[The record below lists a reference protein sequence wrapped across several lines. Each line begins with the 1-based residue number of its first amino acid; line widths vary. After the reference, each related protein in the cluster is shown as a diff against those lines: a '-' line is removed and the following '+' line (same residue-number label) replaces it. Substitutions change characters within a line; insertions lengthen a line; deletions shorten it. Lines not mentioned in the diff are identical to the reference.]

1 MATWNNSVITNAGLE
16 LLEQSLSGD
25 GIVISRA
32 ALGGGTVDVSAL
44 VDQTAL
50 TDPLVGTTVVISSQK
65 PLSGSSGR
73 EIKLQIRNTGLS
85 AAATFKQVGIF
96 AACGGVEVLF
106 AISQDESGEEI
117 PSAAEY
123 PDFME
128 EFTAAVAISQT
139 YGVTV
144 EVSSLAFVT
153 KAELEE
159 SLSGKSDSGHKH
171 TTSDISDLPKL
182 GTAAQKNA
190 GDFVDAADK
199 NAQTLIPAGSDI
211 PAWLWANAKKYTRY
225 YSKYASSNSYVNA
238 PPHMLSGSE
247 HIAYYW
253 FDGMNVTAI
262 GECGMMYVGMLI
274 SGVFSG
280 WSPARSGKNELENPD
295 FKVNQ
300 RGRNIYSYSVASGS
314 IDGGF
319 SVDNWIMSIVGRGNS
334 GSYNAETHIL
344 SGSVL
349 DKNGYYANLYQLI
362 ENPVRFAG
370 KTLTFSA
377 GMSELDQPALIQIWR
392 TEGTTTAGV
401 AATPYNLEADK
412 VLTFTMPSDLTEASK
427 IRVVLQTRGSVKLD
441 WAKLELGSA
450 ATPFVPPDP
459 ATELLRCQR
468 YYCKYPVVKYG
479 ALGIALAQNAAAA
492 KVTLFLPAVM
502 RNLPTI
508 SADIG
513 SIELYDGINS
523 HSVTDVSV
531 SLNSGNCETLLLTSS
546 GLEAGKSYFFRATD
560 DTSLSFSAEL

>member
-44 VDQTAL
+44 VDQTVL

-238 PPHMLSGSE
+238 PPHMQSGSE

-262 GECGMMYVGMLI
+262 GECGMMYAGILI

-280 WSPARSGKNELENPD
+280 WSPTRSGKNELDNPD
-295 FKVNQ
+295 FRINQ
-300 RGRNIYSYSVASGS
+300 RGQAEYTSGYTVDRWYSPGKCSAAPISG
-314 IDGGF
+314 G
-319 SVDNWIMSIVGRGNS
+319 
-334 GSYNAETHIL
+334 
-344 SGSVL
+344 
-349 DKNGYYANLYQLI
+349 
-362 ENPVRFAG
+362 
-370 KTLTFSA
+370 
-377 GMSELDQPALIQIWR
+377 
-392 TEGTTTAGV
+392 
-401 AATPYNLEADK
+401 
-412 VLTFTMPSDLTEASK
+412 
-427 IRVVLQTRGSVKLD
+427 VKLTSTVTASSTTHAFWQD
-441 WAKLELGSA
+441 FEFPLPPGKYTLSLKAADVTGVWAARIRTVTA
-450 ATPFVPPDP
+450 AGDYVDSYYTPRLQ
-459 ATELLRCQR
+459 A
-468 YYCKYPVVKYG
+468 
-479 ALGIALAQNAAAA
+479 
-492 KVTLFLPAVM
+492 
-502 RNLPTI
+502 
-508 SADIG
+508 
-513 SIELYDGINS
+513 GINS
-523 HSVTDVSV
+523 VTVDLPDSEYISAVSV
-531 SLNSGNCETLLLTSS
+531 SLNKGIEIGDSLTIEWMKLENGSATLFVHPDLATE
-546 GLEAGKSYFFRATD
+546 LEKCQRYYQMRTTNDIDPLDLRPSMRTITD
-560 DTSLSFSAEL
+560 IKAVEGGYAYVADL